1 MTERGYAEM
10 AASLRRACAGG
21 RRAARARARGRL
33 SLEALSG
40 SVAAL
45 MPALTAESPPAEPDA
60 VPVHPLAE
68 EAAERLAP
76 WWPGVGSA
84 QRA

>member
-1 MTERGYAEM
+1 
-10 AASLRRACAGG
+10 
-21 RRAARARARGRL
+21 
-33 SLEALSG
+33 
-40 SVAAL
+40 VAAL
-45 MPALTAESPPAEPDA
+45 MPALVAASPPAAGDDVA
-60 VPVHPLAE
+60 VHPLAE

>member
-1 MTERGYAEM
+1 MTNG
-10 AASLRRACAGG
+10 
-21 RRAARARARGRL
+21 
-33 SLEALSG
+33 
-40 SVAAL
+40 
-45 MPALTAESPPAEPDA
+45 

-68 EAAERLAP
+68 DAASRLAP